1 MGGVAIVFPGQGA
14 QHPGMGRELHAREP
28 AFREAFDFYLS
39 LFDQDL
45 APRMG
50 QFDVANPHQEFERGF
65 FAMWITGPWQM
76 GEFKRR
82 LAPENQDKW
91 ATAPMPGPTGP
102 ESGFS
107 HAGGSSLVMFNGSRH
122 KDAAWKLVAYLSD
135 PEVQARFHGMT
146 GNLPPRRSPWKD
158 PALANDPY
166 ARAFRDQL
174 ERAVSTPKVPEWE
187 RIATELKLVGE
198 LVANDR
204 MTVD

>member
-1 MGGVAIVFPGQGA
+1 MRIS
-14 QHPGMGRELHAREP
+14 
-28 AFREAFDFYLS
+28 DWS
-39 LFDQDL
+39 S
-45 APRMG
+45 
-50 QFDVANPHQEFERGF
+50 DVC
-65 FAMWITGPWQM
+65 
-76 GEFKRR
+76 
-82 LAPENQDKW
+82 
-91 ATAPMPGPTGP
+91 
-102 ESGFS
+102 
-107 HAGGSSLVMFNGSRH
+107 SS
-122 KDAAWKLVAYLSD
+122 DLVAYLSD

-204 MTVD
+204 MSVDEAVVELDRRTDRKSTRLNSSH